1 MSNGWGQLTWGE
13 GLWGQ
18 QGDQIVALSGLNL
31 TLSLGGFAQS
41 NIVEVSGLS
50 SSLSLGSIT
59 SFTDVSC

>member
-31 TLSLGGFAQS
+31 TLSLGGFTQT
-41 NIVEVSGLS
+41 NIRYVYNS
-50 SSLSLGSIT
+50 
-59 SFTDVSC
+59 VSCIYC

>member
-31 TLSLGGFAQS
+31 TLSLGGFAQT
-41 NIVEVSGLS
+41 NIVEV
-50 SSLSLGSIT
+50 
-59 SFTDVSC
+59 